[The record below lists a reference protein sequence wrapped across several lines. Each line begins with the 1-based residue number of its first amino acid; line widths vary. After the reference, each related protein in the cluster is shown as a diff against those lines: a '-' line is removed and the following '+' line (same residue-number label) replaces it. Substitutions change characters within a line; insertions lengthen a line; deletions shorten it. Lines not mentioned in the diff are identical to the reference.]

1 MTGRPTIRAATPDD
15 LPQVAAFTAD
25 TFEWGDYVAEDF
37 PEWLDDDE
45 GHVMVAEVDGRVVGL
60 GRVVLLSP
68 REAWLHAARVHP
80 DHRRSGIGAALNDH
94 GCDWARARGAVVAR
108 LMTEDWNEPAIGQ
121 VTKLGYRRT
130 ASWTWAVRRIDAGEV
145 DPRTNGGRRVPGDER
160 LHPGGTAEA
169 EPAWIAWS
177 TGDLAVSGRQLYP
190 LGWHFRRMTMDDV
203 TAAARRRAL
212 WQCPSGW
219 VVADVD
225 GAGWHVSWVVT
236 NDLDADRL
244 LRAVLDR
251 AEATSMAWIRMLVP
265 RTPWMDGAL
274 EQAGYEQHPAG
285 IYALEL

>member
-1 MTGRPTIRAATPDD
+1 VTDDPRIRAARPDD
-15 LPQVAAFTAD
+15 LPQIASFTAD
-25 TFEWGDYVAEDF
+25 TFEWGDYVADAF
-37 PEWLDDDE
+37 DEWLDDDR
-45 GHVMVAEVDGRVVGL
+45 GHVMVAEVDGRVIGL
-60 GRVVLLSP
+60 GRVVLLSD

-108 LMTEDWNEPAIGQ
+108 LMTEDWNEPAIRQ

-130 ASWTWAVRRIDAGEV
+130 ASWAWAERRTDDGEV
-145 DPRTNGGRRVPGDER
+145 DPRTNGGRRVPGEER
-160 LHPGGTAEA
+160 LTPGGSAEA

-177 TGDLAVSGRQLYP
+177 TGELAVTGRQLYP
-190 LGWHFRRMTMDDV
+190 IGWHFRTMTIDDV

-219 VVADVD
+219 VVADVED
-225 GAGWHVSWVVT
+225 DGWHLSWVVT

-251 AEATSMAWIRMLVP
+251 AQATSLSWIRVMVP
-265 RTPWMDGAL
+265 RVAWMEDAL
-274 EQAGYEQHPAG
+274 RQAGFELHPAG
-285 IYALEL
+285 IYALGL